1 MKSNY
6 VNAGS
11 VKTFLR
17 NLSIALLV
25 LVFSAAGAHAQVV
38 PASYTTTLPAVPE
51 PAVTYLGSGEDD
63 MSFNMKYENAAGDK
77 CLVMVLDSNGE
88 ILFDQVFTDKKFNKT
103 FKVPSGLG
111 KLTFM
116 VRNMKTR
123 AQKKIDISTE
133 RRFVEEVSVTRV
145 Y

>member
-11 VKTFLR
+11 VKTILS

-51 PAVTYLGSGEDD
+51 PVVTYLGSGEEE
-63 MSFNMKYENAAGDK
+63 MSFNMKYENAVGDK
-77 CLVMVLDSNGE
+77 CRVTVLDSNGE
-88 ILFDQVFTDKKFNKT
+88 ILFDEVFSDKKFNKT
-103 FKVPSGLG
+103 FKVPSELG
-111 KLTFM
+111 KLTFV
-116 VRNMKTR
+116 VRNMKTK